1 MTLTCNYGMELTFH
15 GRLGSPR
22 SKQVILDRLQG
33 FAVQHGLRAG
43 NPRVYQDSNSTVEF
57 NSPVLRTLQQVEDFY
72 LLVRRIAKARN
83 WPIHH
88 PRWTSGGGHLHVS
101 RKRGANNALGIA
113 EAVFPRQQFLS
124 WAFNDI
130 EDFDVVL
137 RRHNYGFNEKTGITE
152 CVMNTVELR
161 FFRAPHCLRE
171 QLLHVRFAD
180 AWLGYLLQQGQQ
192 GHSRDLPSTPR
203 PRNFRAART
212 SFLGTIEAIGL
223 APREYELFVRNLK
236 AKFDYG
242 YRFN

>member
-1 MTLTCNYGMELTFH
+1 MTLICNYGMELTFH
-15 GRLGSPR
+15 GKLGSPR
-22 SKQVILDRLQG
+22 SKQAIRDRLQG
-33 FAVQHGLRAG
+33 FAVQHGLHAG
-43 NPRVYQDSNSTVEF
+43 NPRVYQDSDSTVEF
-57 NSPVLRTLQQVEDFY
+57 NSPVLRTLQQIEDFY
-72 LLVRRIAKARN
+72 RLVRRIAKARD

-88 PRWTSGGGHLHVS
+88 PLWTSGGGHLHVS
-101 RKRGANNALGIA
+101 RKRGDINALVLA
-113 EAVFPRQQFLS
+113 EMAFHQQHFLS

-137 RRHNYGFNEKTGITE
+137 PRRNYGFNNKTGNIE
-152 CVMNTVELR
+152 CLMNTVELR

-180 AWLGYLLQQGQQ
+180 AWLGYLLQQ

-223 APREYELFVRNLK
+223 APREYALFVRNLK